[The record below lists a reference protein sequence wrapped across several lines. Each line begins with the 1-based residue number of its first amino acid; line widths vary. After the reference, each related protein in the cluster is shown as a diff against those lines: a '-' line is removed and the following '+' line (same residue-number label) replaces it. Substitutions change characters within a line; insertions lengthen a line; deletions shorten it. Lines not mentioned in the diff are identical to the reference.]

1 MSFPSSSYPY
11 NPQRGQPS
19 SNTFTKTQE
28 YERQFSAKP
37 NEILSYKHQVISKTE
52 WDSLSTKL
60 SNIST
65 LIFEGISIDSYGLT
79 KLSSIIESN
88 PQIKN
93 LILIFGDFSTHS
105 SSFET
110 LCRAIAKSSL
120 IYLSLNNNLI
130 DSSLCSSIA
139 DMISQTKTL
148 KFLDLGW
155 NMIGND
161 GAKLIKNALT
171 RNNSI
176 IELKLI
182 GTKTISADILQDIYG
197 YMSNSKVYSSNYDNN
212 HINLSNRNNIPLSNV
227 NMNMNHNTDNNN
239 INNVPPLQIIERE
252 KKLSGEYK
260 SRYETQVL
268 HNTKLQKEITELQK
282 NLDNQR
288 SKVEEM
294 KKEFDENINLE
305 QTNRHKAEEALNEA
319 KMKLSQLRIRENELQ
334 NELKETKD
342 AREQENKTYEHK
354 LNSLNDTL
362 KRKNKEHEE
371 RYTSLKLEHEKN
383 SSLLKNALQRLAYD
397 NDVRTKDSENQSKA
411 TITALEKRVQE
422 LQNELHSMKE
432 KNNALSK
439 QLEEERRKA
448 LEERN
453 ALEEKYK
460 LREEK
465 LIRDEQEKAEITKQ
479 GYDATKHQLENENE
493 LLKEQIIKLNG
504 NNNTNNNIKR
514 GAKSKDNVKENELND
529 KLHKLEIEKTQIERE
544 KTTLE
549 AKHASDINEIKMKEL
564 EIEKLKKQITA
575 YNELEK
581 QNEKK
586 VDQYKNKKDKEMKKE
601 KEMLIND
608 KKNLQERIKELEKEN
623 TMLHQKVKT
632 IENNIP
638 KIRDSIKERLNSYID
653 SY

>member
-11 NPQRGQPS
+11 NPQRGQPPL
-19 SNTFTKTQE
+19 NTFTKTQE
-28 YERQFSAKP
+28 YEKQFSQKP

-52 WDSLSTKL
+52 WDSLSQKL

-65 LIFEGISIDSYGLT
+65 LIFEGISIDSYGLN

-130 DSSLCSSIA
+130 NSSLCSSIA

-197 YMSNSKVYSSNYDNN
+197 YMSNNKVYPSNYDNN
-212 HINLSNRNNIPLSNV
+212 YNNLSNRSNRSNIPLSNI
-227 NMNMNHNTDNNN
+227 NMNHNTNNNN
-239 INNVPPLQIIERE
+239 INNIPPLQIIERE
-252 KKLSGEYK
+252 KKLSDEYK

-268 HNTKLQKEITELQK
+268 HNAKLQKEITELQK

-288 SKVEEM
+288 SRVEEM
-294 KKEFDENINLE
+294 KREFDENIALE

-334 NELKETKD
+334 NELKETKE

-397 NDVRTKDSENQSKA
+397 NDEKTKDSENQSKA

-439 QLEEERRKA
+439 QLEEERRKKS
-448 LEERN
+448 EERN

-465 LIRDEQEKAEITKQ
+465 LMRDEQEKAEITKQ
-479 GYDATKHQLENENE
+479 SYDATKHQLENENK

-504 NNNTNNNIKR
+504 NNNNNIKR
-514 GAKSKDNVKENELND
+514 NAKNKDNINENELND
-529 KLHKLEIEKTQIERE
+529 KLNKLEIEKTQLERE

-549 AKHASDINEIKMKEL
+549 AKHASDINTIKMKEL
-564 EIEKLKKQITA
+564 EIEKLKKQITS
-575 YNELEK
+575 YNESQK

-586 VDQYKNKKDKEMKKE
+586 VDEYKNKKDKEMKKE

-623 TMLHQKVKT
+623 TTLHQKVKT
-632 IENNIP
+632 IETNIP
-638 KIRDSIKERLNSYID
+638 KIRDNIKERLNSYID